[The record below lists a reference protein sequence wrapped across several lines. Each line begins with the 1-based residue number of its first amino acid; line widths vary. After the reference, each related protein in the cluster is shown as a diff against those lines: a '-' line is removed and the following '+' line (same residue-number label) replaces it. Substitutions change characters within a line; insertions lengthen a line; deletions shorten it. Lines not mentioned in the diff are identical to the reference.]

1 LGLSI
6 GISGGII
13 LTVLVMVLM
22 TMPSLADRVF
32 SIVEVS
38 SEVSKYNDSILRT
51 DISLSS
57 LETATG
63 SALVNFTLNNEGGK
77 RIWNFE
83 KTTVII
89 TYEAVLGEL
98 TEILAYSG
106 DCAGGVP
113 SAGNWCI
120 ESISNDFLNP
130 EILDNGEGANVRI
143 QSNQSVNGGVA
154 VVVATDNGI
163 VSSISKS

>member
-1 LGLSI
+1 MGLSI
-6 GISGGII
+6 AISGAII
-13 LTVLVMVLM
+13 FTVMMIVLL
-22 TMPSLADRVF
+22 TMPSLADKVV

-38 SEVSKYNDSILRT
+38 SEASKYMDSILRT

-63 SALVNFTLNNEGGK
+63 SALVNFTLNNEGEE

-89 TYEAVLGEL
+89 TYEAVSGGL
-98 TEILAYSG
+98 TEMLAYSG
-106 DCAGGVP
+106 DCVGGVP

-130 EILDNGEGANVRI
+130 KILDNGEGANVRI

-154 VVVATDNGI
+154 VVVATDNGV